1 MNTEIPPLT
10 TETNE
15 VNRLRHFWLFRKTD
29 QGLSKGKKAVFW
41 SWNGFVL
48 LMAAICLGGL
58 SLFFAYGDYP
68 DILMKSYFQV
78 PLIVVLNLLP
88 VILAVFTLYALVGRP
103 WLAFLISSIVI
114 WGGSLGNY
122 YKLRFRDDPVIF
134 EDLRNLTTAMAFT
147 DNYDMT
153 PDKRIWFGIACILL
167 GTLFLLF
174 LVRGV
179 PRWRVRLPLLLVLAL
194 LWVPMWKVCTD
205 KTIYT
210 AKTQNYTYI
219 NRWSSTQVYI
229 SKGFV
234 YPFLYSTTTGSI
246 KAPDG
251 YNASEAKALLEPK
264 EDVNIPEEEKVD
276 IITLQLEAFA
286 DFSRFEGVEGID
298 FEKAYETYHAIEAE
312 SYSGTL
318 LTNIFAGGTVD
329 TERAFLTGYA
339 DQWNYRTNTNSY
351 GWYFGSQGYTVEGC
365 HPSYDWFYNRKNVNP
380 YLGIPVNYFY
390 ENRFS
395 QLYTGGIA
403 TDDVLFPEI
412 FRLYEEN
419 RDGEGKPYFSFNV
432 TYQGH
437 GPYSTEDT
445 WRGMHYT
452 DGRYSTETANIV
464 DNYLASLQDTAEQ
477 LRLLLDDFAAEERPV
492 VVIGFGDHKP
502 WLGDGNSAYHEL
514 GVNLDTSTVE
524 GFYNYYGTR
533 YFIWANDAAKA
544 ALGNDFVGEGPDV
557 SSCFLMNLLFDRCG
571 WAGDGWTQATT
582 AVWQEIPALTTVGR
596 YVQKDGALVETL
608 NESGQAALEDYRQ
621 IEYYYGTQFQYE

>member
-1 MNTEIPPLT
+1 MKN
-10 TETNE
+10 
-15 VNRLRHFWLFRKTD
+15 FWLFRKAD
-29 QGLSKGKKAVFW
+29 NGLSKGKKIAFW

-48 LMAAICLGGL
+48 LMAGICLGGL

-78 PLIVVLNLLP
+78 PLIALLNILPVVL
-88 VILAVFTLYALVGRP
+88 VVFTVYALVGRP
-103 WLAFLISSIVI
+103 WLAFLISSIMI
-114 WGGSLGNY
+114 WGASLGNY

-134 EDLRNLTTAMAFT
+134 EDIRNATTAMAFA
-147 DNYDMT
+147 DDYDMT
-153 PDKRIWFGIACILL
+153 PDKRIWFGAACVLL
-167 GTLFLLF
+167 GTLFLFL

-179 PRWRVRLPLLLVLAL
+179 PRWKVRLPLLIAAAL
-194 LWVPMWKVCTD
+194 LWVPMWKICTD
-205 KTIYT
+205 SNIYN

-234 YPFLYSTTTGSI
+234 YPFLYSSTSGSI
-246 KAPDG
+246 KAPEG
-251 YNASEAKALLEPK
+251 YRAEEAKQLLEPT
-264 EDVNIPEEEKVD
+264 EDINIPEEQKVD

-286 DFSRFEGVEGID
+286 DFSLFEGVEGID
-298 FEKAYETYHAIEAE
+298 FEGAYETYHAIEAE

-318 LTNIFAGGTVD
+318 LTNIFAGGTID

-351 GWYFGSQGYTVEGC
+351 GWYLASQGYTVEGC

-380 YLGIPVNYFY
+380 YLGVPVNYFY
-390 ENRFS
+390 ENLFS
-395 QLYTGGIA
+395 QIYTGGIA
-403 TDDVLFPEI
+403 TDDVLFSEI

-419 RDGEGKPYFSFNV
+419 RDGKGQPYFSFNV

-452 DGRYSTETANIV
+452 DGRYSTATTNIV
-464 DNYLASLQDTAEQ
+464 DNYLASLQNTAEQ
-477 LRLLLDDFAAEERPV
+477 LRILLDQFAAEERPV

-502 WLGDGNSAYHEL
+502 WFGDRNSAYQEL
-514 GVNLDTSTVE
+514 GINLDTSTVE

-533 YFIWANDAAKA
+533 YFIWANDAAKT
-544 ALGNDFVGEGPDV
+544 ALGSEFVGEGPDV
-557 SSCFLMNLLFDRCG
+557 SSCFLMNLFFDLCD
-571 WAGDGWTQATT
+571 WNGDGWTQAAT
-582 AVWQEIPALTTVGR
+582 AVWREVPVITTVGR
-596 YVQKDGALVETL
+596 YMGKDGRLVEIL
-608 NESGQAALEDYRQ
+608 DQSGQQALETYRS
-621 IEYYYGTQFQYE
+621 IEYYHGTHFQYE

>member
-1 MNTEIPPLT
+1 MFIGKFFPCSTIGLT
-10 TETNE
+10 DFCSFKISPIYGSKI
-15 VNRLRHFWLFRKTD
+15 RRK
-29 QGLSKGKKAVFW
+29 LH
-41 SWNGFVL
+41 
-48 LMAAICLGGL
+48 
-58 SLFFAYGDYP
+58 Y
-68 DILMKSYFQV
+68 ILK
-78 PLIVVLNLLP
+78 N
-88 VILAVFTLYALVGRP
+88 
-103 WLAFLISSIVI
+103 
-114 WGGSLGNY
+114 
-122 YKLRFRDDPVIF
+122 
-134 EDLRNLTTAMAFT
+134 
-147 DNYDMT
+147 
-153 PDKRIWFGIACILL
+153 CH
-167 GTLFLLF
+167 
-174 LVRGV
+174 
-179 PRWRVRLPLLLVLAL
+179 
-194 LWVPMWKVCTD
+194 
-205 KTIYT
+205 
-210 AKTQNYTYI
+210 
-219 NRWSSTQVYI
+219 
-229 SKGFV
+229 
-234 YPFLYSTTTGSI
+234 STTTGSI

-298 FEKAYETYHAIEAE
+298 FERAYEIYHAIEAE

-329 TERAFLTGYA
+329 TERAFLTGFA

-365 HPSYDWFYNRKNVNP
+365 HPSYDWFYNRKNVNR

-403 TDDVLFPEI
+403 TDDVLLPEI

-419 RDGEGKPYFSFNV
+419 RDGEGDPYFSFNV

-452 DGRYSTETANIV
+452 DGRYSTETTNIV

-477 LRLLLDDFAAEERPV
+477 LRLLLDDFASENRPV
-492 VVIGFGDHKP
+492 VVIAFGDHKP

-514 GVNLDTSTVE
+514 GVNLDISTVE

-533 YFIWANDAAKA
+533 YFIWANAVAKA
-544 ALGNDFVGEGPDV
+544 ALGNEFVGEGPDV
-557 SSCFLMNLLFDRCG
+557 SSCFLMNLFFDLCG

-582 AVWQEIPALTTVGR
+582 AVWRELPALTTVGR
-596 YVQKDGALVETL
+596 YLQKDGTLVETPD
-608 NESGQAALEDYRQ
+608 EAGRQALETYRQ
-621 IEYYYGTQFQYE
+621 IEYCYGTRFRYE

>member
-1 MNTEIPPLT
+1 M
-10 TETNE
+10 
-15 VNRLRHFWLFRKTD
+15 NRLRHFWLFQKSGE
-29 QGLSKGKKAVFW
+29 GLSTGKKVVFW
-41 SWNGFVL
+41 GWNGFVL
-48 LMAAICLGGL
+48 LMAAVCLGGL

-78 PLIVVLNLLP
+78 PLIAVLNLLP
-88 VILAVFTLYALVGRP
+88 VILAVFTLYALTGRT
-103 WLAFLISSIVI
+103 WLAFLISGIVI
-114 WGGSLGNY
+114 FGGSLGNY
-122 YKLRFRDDPVIF
+122 YKLRFRDDPVMF

-147 DNYDMT
+147 DQYDMT
-153 PDKRIWFGIACILL
+153 PDKRIWFGIACMVF

-179 PRWRVRLPLLLVLAL
+179 PHLKVRLPLLIVTAL
-194 LWVPMWKVCTD
+194 LWVPLWKVCTE

-234 YPFLYSTTTGSI
+234 YPFIYSTTTGSI
-246 KAPDG
+246 RAPEG
-251 YNASEAKALLEPK
+251 YNAREAAQLLEPK
-264 EDVNIPEEEKVD
+264 ADINIPEEEKVD

-286 DFSRFEGVEGID
+286 DFSLFEGVEGID
-298 FEKAYETYHAIEAE
+298 FERAYETYHAIEAE

-329 TERAFLTGYA
+329 TERAFLTGFA

-365 HPSYDWFYNRKNVNP
+365 HPSYDWFYNRKNVNR

-419 RDGEGKPYFSFNV
+419 RDGEGNPYFSFNV

-437 GPYSTEDT
+437 GPYSTEET

-452 DGRYSTETANIV
+452 DGRYSTETTNIV

-477 LRLLLDDFAAEERPV
+477 LRILLDAFAAEEWPV

-514 GVNLDTSTVE
+514 GVNLDISTVE

-544 ALGNDFVGEGPDV
+544 ALGHDFVGEGPDV
-557 SSCFLMNLLFDRCG
+557 SSCFLMNLLFDLCG

-582 AVWQEIPALTTVGR
+582 AVWREIPALTTVGR
-596 YVQKDGALVETL
+596 YVQRDGTLVETPD
-608 NESGQAALEDYRQ
+608 EAGQQALEAYRQ
-621 IEYYYGTQFQYE
+621 IEYCYGTQFRYE

>member
-1 MNTEIPPLT
+1 MK
-10 TETNE
+10 
-15 VNRLRHFWLFRKTD
+15 RFWLFGKSGRE
-29 QGLSKGKKAVFW
+29 LSTGKKIIFW
-41 SWNGFVL
+41 SWNGLVL
-48 LMAAICLGGL
+48 LMAAVCLGGL

-68 DILMKSYFQV
+68 DILMKSYFQM
-78 PLIVVLNLLP
+78 PLIAVLNILP
-88 VILAVFTLYALVGRP
+88 VILSVFTLYALLGRP
-103 WLAFLISSIVI
+103 WLAFLISSALI

-134 EDLRNLTTAMAFT
+134 EDIRNLTMAARFAG
-147 DNYDMT
+147 DYDMM
-153 PDKRIWFGIACILL
+153 PDKRIWFGIGCVVL

-179 PRWRVRLPLLLVLAL
+179 PRLKVRLPLLLLAVL
-194 LWVPMWKVCTD
+194 LWIPMWKVCTD
-205 KTIYT
+205 RNIYN
-210 AKTQNYTYI
+210 AETQNYTYI

-234 YPFLYSTTTGSI
+234 YPFIYSSTTGSI
-246 KAPDG
+246 KPPEG
-251 YNASEAKALLEPK
+251 YNAREAQQLLESG
-264 EDVNIPEEEKVD
+264 EVFHIPEAEKVD

-286 DFSRFEGVEGID
+286 DFSLFEGVEGID
-298 FEKAYETYHAIEAE
+298 FERAYETYHAIEAE

-351 GWYFGSQGYTVEGC
+351 GWYFDFEGYTVEGC

-380 YLGIPVNYFY
+380 YLGVPVNWFY

-395 QLYTGGIA
+395 QIYTGGIA

-412 FRLYEEN
+412 FRLYEKN
-419 RDGEGKPYFSFNV
+419 RDGEGEPYFSFNV

-445 WRGMHYT
+445 WRGQHYT

-477 LRLLLDDFAAEERPV
+477 LRLLLDEFAAEERPV

-514 GVNLDTSTVE
+514 GVNIDSSTVE

-544 ALGNDFVGEGPDV
+544 ALKCDFTGEGPDV
-557 SSCFLMNLLFDRCG
+557 SPCFLMNLFFDLCG
-571 WAGDGWTQATT
+571 WKGDGWTQATT
-582 AVWQEIPALTTVGR
+582 AVWREIPALTSVGR
-596 YVQKDGALVETL
+596 YVGKDGLLVETL
-608 NESGQAALEDYRQ
+608 DADGQNALETYRQ
-621 IEYYYGTQFQYE
+621 IQYYHGTHFCYE